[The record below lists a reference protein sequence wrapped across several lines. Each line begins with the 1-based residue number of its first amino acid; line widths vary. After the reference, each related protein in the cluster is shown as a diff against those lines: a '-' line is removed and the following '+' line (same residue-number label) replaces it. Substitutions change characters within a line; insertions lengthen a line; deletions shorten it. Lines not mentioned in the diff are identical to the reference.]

1 MVSDAMKGRPGAI
14 PGGRVLLVASSQAP
28 VASLKHWPNGQS
40 NAGWKFMLHIIG
52 SGVPQMDGHE
62 LAHGG
67 CREVDTR

>member
-1 MVSDAMKGRPGAI
+1 
-14 PGGRVLLVASSQAP
+14 VASSQAP